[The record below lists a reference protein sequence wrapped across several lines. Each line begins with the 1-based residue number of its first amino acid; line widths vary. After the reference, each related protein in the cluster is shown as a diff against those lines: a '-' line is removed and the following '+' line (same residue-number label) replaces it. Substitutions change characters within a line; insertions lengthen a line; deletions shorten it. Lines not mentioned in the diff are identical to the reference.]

1 MFFMAILSGHRF
13 LGAVFLHY
21 DARQQEQ
28 VRHRQ
33 SSYIHATKLR
43 HLRTLFIIIPN
54 ASYIYFTE
62 YYKL

>member
-1 MFFMAILSGHRF
+1 MAILSEHRF

-33 SSYIHATKLR
+33 SSYIHVTKLR
-43 HLRTLFIIIPN
+43 NLRTLFILIPN
-54 ASYIYFTE
+54 ASYNHFTE